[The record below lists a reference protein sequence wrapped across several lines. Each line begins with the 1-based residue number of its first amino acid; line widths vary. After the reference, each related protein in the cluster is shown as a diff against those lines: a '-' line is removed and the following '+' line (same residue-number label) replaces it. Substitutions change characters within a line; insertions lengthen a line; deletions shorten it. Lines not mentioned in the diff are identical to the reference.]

1 MKTIHLYL
9 AAGVFAIVLLAISM
23 AGFSYDVEKWSSL
36 FAGFAVGL
44 FLVIGQYKARQGS
57 VK

>member
-1 MKTIHLYL
+1 MKTVHLYL
-9 AAGVFAIVLLAISM
+9 AAGIFAIVLFTISM
-23 AGFSYDVEKWSSL
+23 AGFSHDVEKWSSL

-57 VK
+57 IK